1 MESTWF
7 HVFEVMCGARE
18 VAADG
23 KAWSEAPAASDAL
36 AVLPH
41 ELCMAVLA
49 HCTANC
55 VLQYAATSKRARV
68 SCKAVRFE
76 VCGMPRL
83 HSLDFNSLFF
93 HHHACPRVVKC
104 VVRHFKSGLFRAVA
118 ADHKYL
124 KRALVNVSSVG
135 CRALVVATPHANV
148 PRGPSTFLDMPRPMS
163 PCKLRFTTFH
173 EQSPHAACIEFWLLG
188 NTVTV
193 QLHGP
198 AVHTRSVSKLTH

>member
-7 HVFEVMCGARE
+7 HVFEILCGARE
-18 VAADG
+18 VGTVCTVTADEE
-23 KAWSEAPAASDAL
+23 AWSNAPAPSDAL

-41 ELCMAVLA
+41 ELCLTVLT

-68 SCKAVRFE
+68 SCKAGLFE
-76 VCGMPRL
+76 ICGMPRP
-83 HSLDFNSLFF
+83 HRFKFNSLFF
-93 HHHACPRVVKC
+93 HHHACHRVVKC
-104 VVRHFKSGLFRAVA
+104 VVEHFRTGLFRAIA
-118 ADHKYL
+118 ADQMYL

-135 CRALVVATPHANV
+135 CRALVVATPHASV
-148 PRGPSTFLDMPRPMS
+148 PRGPSTFIDMPRPMS

-193 QLHGP
+193 KLHGP
-198 AVHTRSVSKLTH
+198 AVHTHS